1 MEYDLT
7 DPNKNRYQVLAE
19 QSEYFSNLKE
29 ALDCYHSIDESAQLW
44 CIDGDPQLLYKK
56 GESFSEFFQ

>member
-1 MEYDLT
+1 MDYNLT
-7 DPNKNRYQVLAE
+7 DPDKNKYQVLTE

-29 ALDCYHSIDESAQLW
+29 ALDYYNSREESAQLW
-44 CIDGDPQLLYKK
+44 SIDGDPKLLYKK

>member
-1 MEYDLT
+1 MDYDLT
-7 DPNKNRYQVLAE
+7 DPDKNRYQVLTE

-29 ALDCYHSIDESAQLW
+29 ALDYYNSIDEPAQLW
-44 CIDGDPQLLYKK
+44 RIDADPQLLHKK

>member
-29 ALDCYHSIDESAQLW
+29 ALDYYNSIDEPVQLW
-44 CIDGDPQLLYKK
+44 RIDGDPQLLYKK